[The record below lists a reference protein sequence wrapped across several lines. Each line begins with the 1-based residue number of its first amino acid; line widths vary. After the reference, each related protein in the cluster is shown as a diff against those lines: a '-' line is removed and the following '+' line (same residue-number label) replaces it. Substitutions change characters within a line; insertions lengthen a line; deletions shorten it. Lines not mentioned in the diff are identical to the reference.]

1 MRCPK
6 CGFISF
12 DHLDECLKCKKN
24 IKASTAT
31 LGGFV
36 LNVKPPSFLDL
47 QPPQN
52 DDDAEKAALD
62 DEFVDNDLDILIEED
77 EHEEEVAEISLDDD
91 EAGEIELPGSI
102 SMADEEEDREIEID
116 LSQFEDASQPE
127 VAPTGGSASSDDQEE
142 ISVHLDLPE
151 EEIQVALPEE
161 LSDMSDLAPPKK
173 DEKTANA
180 AFDESGDT
188 DFPDLELDDLNFDLG
203 LDDLDTEMPT
213 SPKSKKETVL
223 ALDDIDFPDTLA
235 PGGDKKGLTGKNMD
249 DDLDI
254 ELDLGGLTIHKDV

>member
-24 IKASTAT
+24 IKTSTGA

-47 QPPQN
+47 QPPQS
-52 DDDAEKAALD
+52 DDGSEKAALD
-62 DEFVDNDLDILIEED
+62 EEFVDNDLDFLVEED
-77 EHEEEVAEISLDDD
+77 ELEEVAEISLDDD
-91 EAGEIELPGSI
+91 EVGEIDLPGSI

-116 LSQFEDASQPE
+116 LSQFEDASQPKATPADE
-127 VAPTGGSASSDDQEE
+127 SALNDDQEE
-142 ISVHLDLPE
+142 VSINLDLPE
-151 EEIQVALPEE
+151 EEMHIDLPEE

-173 DEKTANA
+173 EEKTANMA
-180 AFDESGDT
+180 LDESGDA
-188 DFPDLELDDLNFDLG
+188 DFPDLELDNLNFDLG
-203 LDDLDTEMPT
+203 LDDLDAEMPT
-213 SPKSKKETVL
+213 SSKGKKETVL

-235 PGGDKKGLTGKNMD
+235 PGSDKKGLAGKNMD